1 MRQTMRQ
8 TMRKILHYPY
18 DNTFNYIFKCINIYY
33 MDNISMHTVEKQT
46 QQQQPQPQTSITD
59 VNITDENTALN
70 VMVSFLHLA
79 QKRGA
84 FNLQES
90 AKVWECVRLFMKQ

>member
-1 MRQTMRQ
+1 METTERQQ
-8 TMRKILHYPY
+8 A
-18 DNTFNYIFKCINIYY
+18 
-33 MDNISMHTVEKQT
+33 QQQQAQQQQAQQQ
-46 QQQQPQPQTSITD
+46 QQQQPNVTD
-59 VNITDENTALN
+59 IEIIDENTALN

-90 AKVWECVRLFMKQ
+90 AKAGECVKVFMRR

>member
-1 MRQTMRQ
+1 ME
-8 TMRKILHYPY
+8 
-18 DNTFNYIFKCINIYY
+18 
-33 MDNISMHTVEKQT
+33 TVEKTQLE
-46 QQQQPQPQTSITD
+46 QQQELQQEPQQEPQSVHPSITD

-90 AKVWECVRLFMKQ
+90 AKVWDCVKLFMKQ

>member
-1 MRQTMRQ
+1 
-8 TMRKILHYPY
+8 
-18 DNTFNYIFKCINIYY
+18 
-33 MDNISMHTVEKQT
+33 MDNNITMHTVERSH
-46 QQQQPQPQTSITD
+46 QQQQQKQQHHDQQQQSLTD

-90 AKVWECVRLFMKQ
+90 AKVWECVKLFMKQ

>member
-1 MRQTMRQ
+1 MYHME
-8 TMRKILHYPY
+8 
-18 DNTFNYIFKCINIYY
+18 
-33 MDNISMHTVEKQT
+33 NISMESVEKTQPD
-46 QQQQPQPQTSITD
+46 QQQQQQKQQQEQQASIMN
-59 VNITDENTALN
+59 VNVVDENTALN

-90 AKVWECVRLFMKQ
+90 AKVWDCVKLFMKQ

>member
-1 MRQTMRQ
+1 M
-8 TMRKILHYPY
+8 
-18 DNTFNYIFKCINIYY
+18 DN
-33 MDNISMHTVEKQT
+33 NISMHTVERSHQPQK
-46 QQQQPQPQTSITD
+46 QQQHEPQQQSLVD

-79 QKRGA
+79 QKRGV

-90 AKVWECVRLFMKQ
+90 AKVWECVKLFMKQ

>member
-1 MRQTMRQ
+1 ME
-8 TMRKILHYPY
+8 
-18 DNTFNYIFKCINIYY
+18 
-33 MDNISMHTVEKQT
+33 NISMETIEK
-46 QQQQPQPQTSITD
+46 PQPQQDSQSQSQSQSQPTQPSITE

-90 AKVWECVRLFMKQ
+90 AKVWECVKLFMKQ

>member
-1 MRQTMRQ
+1 METKDQPSQ
-8 TMRKILHYPY
+8 QQ
-18 DNTFNYIFKCINIYY
+18 
-33 MDNISMHTVEKQT
+33 QT
-46 QQQQPQPQTSITD
+46 QENQPQENQQSQSQPQPQPQHQLNDID
-59 VNITDENTALN
+59 IKDENTALN

-90 AKVWECVRLFMKQ
+90 AKVWDCVKLFMKQ

>member
-1 MRQTMRQ
+1 MKT
-8 TMRKILHYPY
+8 
-18 DNTFNYIFKCINIYY
+18 
-33 MDNISMHTVEKQT
+33 SEKPQEQSQSQESQQQ
-46 QQQQPQPQTSITD
+46 QQQQPAITD

-90 AKVWECVRLFMKQ
+90 SKVWECVKLFMKQ

>member
-1 MRQTMRQ
+1 METM
-8 TMRKILHYPY
+8 
-18 DNTFNYIFKCINIYY
+18 
-33 MDNISMHTVEKQT
+33 EKE
-46 QQQQPQPQTSITD
+46 QQQQPQQPQQQEQQQPQQQPNITD
-59 VNITDENTALN
+59 VEIRDEHTALN

-90 AKVWECVRLFMKQ
+90 AKVWECVKLFMKQ

>member
-1 MRQTMRQ
+1 MET
-8 TMRKILHYPY
+8 I
-18 DNTFNYIFKCINIYY
+18 
-33 MDNISMHTVEKQT
+33 EK
-46 QQQQPQPQTSITD
+46 PQPQHQPQHQPQQESQTQPTQPSITE

-90 AKVWECVRLFMKQ
+90 AKVWECVKLFMKQ

>member
-1 MRQTMRQ
+1 
-8 TMRKILHYPY
+8 
-18 DNTFNYIFKCINIYY
+18 

-59 VNITDENTALN
+59 ANITDENTALN

>member
-1 MRQTMRQ
+1 
-8 TMRKILHYPY
+8 
-18 DNTFNYIFKCINIYY
+18 
-33 MDNISMHTVEKQT
+33 MHTVEKQT

-59 VNITDENTALN
+59 VKITDENTALN